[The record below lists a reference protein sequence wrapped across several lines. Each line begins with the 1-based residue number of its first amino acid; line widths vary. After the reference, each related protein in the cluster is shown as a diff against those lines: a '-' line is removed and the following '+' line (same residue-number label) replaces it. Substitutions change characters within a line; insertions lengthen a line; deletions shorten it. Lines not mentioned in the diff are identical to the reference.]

1 MRSVR
6 RGEAAYLELMREAKA
21 QFDAEIAKNKEK
33 GKAGRPRKE
42 VAPVVVEDDDIE
54 IDFSD
59 VVSPEEA
66 AIVAEPIAAAKPA
79 EKKEAK
85 KAAPAKAKSA
95 PPAKKA
101 VAKKSAPVKSAK
113 KAPTPAKKVA
123 KKAAPAKK
131 SAKKK

>member
-21 QFDAEIAKNKEK
+21 QFDAEIARNKEK

-59 VVSPEEA
+59 VVSVEETA
-66 AIVAEPIAAAKPA
+66 AIAEP
-79 EKKEAK
+79 
-85 KAAPAKAKSA
+85 APAKAIEKKDARKPAPARSKRAPAVKKVAAKKTLVKKPPSKNVSAKKS
-95 PPAKKA
+95 PAKKPT
-101 VAKKSAPVKSAK
+101 VK
-113 KAPTPAKKVA
+113 KAVHKKR
-123 KKAAPAKK
+123 
-131 SAKKK
+131 

>member
-66 AIVAEPIAAAKPA
+66 AIVAEPVVAKAP

-85 KAAPAKAKSA
+85 KATPVKAKST

-101 VAKKSAPVKSAK
+101 PAKKAAPVKAAK
-113 KAPTPAKKVA
+113 KAAAPAKKVA

>member
-66 AIVAEPIAAAKPA
+66 VEVAEPVVVKAVEKKPA
-79 EKKEAK
+79 PKPTPKS
-85 KAAPAKAKSA
+85 APAKAKSA
-95 PPAKKA
+95 PAAKKAPAKKA
-101 VAKKSAPVKSAK
+101 VAKKAPAK
-113 KAPTPAKKVA
+113 KAPAKK
-123 KKAAPAKK
+123 APAKK
-131 SAKKK
+131 GASKKK